1 MASSTGMRERYVNE
15 VRPELAKELGLTNLM
30 AVPRIEKVTIN
41 MGVVKPT
48 GQPGAKLNA
57 NAKQAGREGKSEDR
71 NVLDNAMRDLRQIT
85 GQQPTV
91 TRARKSEAG
100 FKIRE
105 GMSLGCKVTLRAQ
118 RMYEFLDRLVSI
130 AIPRVRDFRGLNPRS
145 MDGQGNFSM
154 GLAEQIVFPE
164 IDYDKIDRIRGLD
177 ITITTSA
184 NNDAQGL
191 ALLRALKFP
200 IRD

>member
-1 MASSTGMRERYVNE
+1 MATMKTMQERYESE
-15 VRPELAKELGLTNLM
+15 VRPALVEQLGLSNLM
-30 AVPRIEKVTIN
+30 AVPRIEKVTVN

-48 GQPGAKLNA
+48 GQPGASPRVN
-57 NAKQAGREGKSEDR
+57 QGRDQRASGGGDK
-71 NVLDNAMRDLRQIT
+71 NVLDNAIRDMRLIT

-105 GMSLGCKVTLRAQ
+105 GMPLGCKVTLRRR
-118 RMYEFLDRLVSI
+118 RMYEFLDRLVGI

-145 MDGQGNFSM
+145 MDGQGNFSL
-154 GLAEQIVFPE
+154 GLSEQIVFAE
-164 IDYDKIDRIRGLD
+164 IDYDKIDRVRGLD

-184 NNDAQGL
+184 RTDAQGL

-200 IRD
+200 IR